1 MSLLPLFD
9 EAKDRPPQASRLAPK
24 LHDLAGEGIYIGT
37 SSWKYMGWLGS
48 IYSEDRYRTR
58 GKFSKAKFEADS
70 LAEYARTFPTVCGDF
85 AFYQFPS
92 EQYWARLFEGLPSG
106 FLMGLKVPEEIT
118 VSTWSKHPRHGPRG
132 GRENGHFLDA
142 KSFEQLFIKRLERQV
157 DHVGPLIFEF
167 GTFNKTTFPTP
178 GDFIARLDP
187 FLAALPKGFRYS
199 VEIRNQ
205 DYLSPAYFGMLASHN
220 VAHCFNAWTRMPSL
234 DEQARLADAYTA
246 DFSVVR
252 ALLTRGR
259 SYEQAV
265 KALEPYQLIQEPNE
279 RAREGMVE
287 IIAQARKR
295 KSPAFLFVNNRL
307 EGNAP
312 GTIEAVV
319 ERIG

>member
-1 MSLLPLFD
+1 MTLLPFFD
-9 EAKDRPPQASRLAPK
+9 DADRPTQAARLAPR
-24 LHDLAGEGIYIGT
+24 LRSLADEGMYLGT
-37 SSWKYMGWLGS
+37 SSWKYPGWLGS
-48 IYSEDRYRTR
+48 IYSDDRYQTR
-58 GKFSKAKFEADS
+58 GKFSKAKFEES
-70 LAEYARTFPTVCGDF
+70 CLTEYARTFPTVCGDF
-85 AFYQFPS
+85 AFYQFPT
-92 EQYWARLFEGLPSG
+92 EQYWAKLFEAVPKG
-106 FLMGLKVPEEIT
+106 FLFGLKVPEDIT
-118 VSTWSKHPRHGPRG
+118 VPTWPKHARYGPRAG
-132 GRENGHFLDA
+132 KQNEHFLDA
-142 KSFEQLFIKRLERQV
+142 QSFERFFIKRLEPHV

-178 GDFIARLDP
+178 ADFIARLDP

-205 DYLSPAYFGMLASHN
+205 DYLSPTYFGLVASHN

-234 DEQARLADAYTA
+234 DDQAQLDDAYTA

-319 ERIG
+319 DRLG